1 MRTLRRRLVVGT
13 AVASVALSVFG
24 GVTPQPAQAMTCE
37 SNLPLGEETCDVFL
51 TVVGTACRAA
61 SKYCQLG

>member
-1 MRTLRRRLVVGT
+1 MRTLRRKLIIAT
-13 AVASVALSVFG
+13 ATAGLAVSLLG
-24 GVTPQPAQAMTCE
+24 GVSPQPAQAMTCE
-37 SNLPLGEETCDVFL
+37 SNLPLGDETCEVFL